1 MAWLVLGLRVLLAGM
16 FVVAATLKLLG
27 REAFVDTV
35 RDFGIPARLVAP
47 VAALVPFAELV
58 LAGWLLTTRQA
69 TWGAAGT
76 LVLLGAFTAGVVANL
91 ALGRRPD
98 CGCFGDVSRGPIGA
112 STIVRNVTMMA
123 IAAAVLLRATT
134 NPEAVSLGLTVIP
147 TAFVI
152 VAAACSVVGA
162 REVLLA
168 PAMRQRLHLAPVEV
182 VTVPTGAPNGGP
194 APTYRPR
201 VMPIGGL
208 PVGVPAPS
216 FTLDALE
223 GGTTSLDS
231 LLAAGLPVL
240 LAFVDPRCVR
250 CEELVPYFVA
260 WQRDHEARFTLA
272 LITEHSAEENHA
284 RLDGTGVARVLL
296 QRDREVMHAYLV
308 DTTPG
313 MVVIAAD
320 GTIASPLARWAL
332 DVTMLVERVVAGD
345 VVALD
350 VS

>member
-16 FVVAATLKLLG
+16 FVIAATLKLLG
-27 REAFVDTV
+27 RESFADTV
-35 RDFGIPARLVAP
+35 RDFGIPARLVAL

-69 TWGAAGT
+69 TWGAVGALML
-76 LVLLGAFTAGVVANL
+76 LVAFTVGVVVNL

-123 IAAAVLLRATT
+123 IAAAILLRATT
-134 NPEAVSLGLTVIP
+134 NPEAVSLGLAVLP
-147 TAFVI
+147 TALVI

-162 REVLLA
+162 HELLLA
-168 PAMRQRLHLAPVEV
+168 PTVRQRLHLTPLEV
-182 VTVPTGAPNGGP
+182 VTAPTGGP

-201 VMPIGGL
+201 VMPVAGL
-208 PVGVPAPS
+208 PVGAPAPS

-231 LLAAGLPVL
+231 LLAPGLPVL

-260 WQRDHEARFTLA
+260 WQRDHAARFTLA

-284 RLDGTGVARVLL
+284 RFDGTGVTRVLV
-296 QRDREVMHAYLV
+296 QRDREVMRDYLV

-320 GTIASPLARWAL
+320 GTIASSLARWAL
-332 DVTMLVERVVAGD
+332 DVTTLVERVIAGE
-345 VVALD
+345 VIPLD
-350 VS
+350 A